1 MSKSSPI
8 DDQDKVLMDDLN
20 KKLDDLNSAYSLTM
34 DAKILLM
41 DYIVS
46 LGKEHVIACS
56 QFIQDQVGKSNP
68 EVFIKA
74 TQYWHD
80 YYVDISVISGLSEK
94 NKEILRPWS
103 EEEKLDEIK

>member
-46 LGKEHVIACS
+46 LKRACYCM
-56 QFIQDQVGKSNP
+56 F
-68 EVFIKA
+68 
-74 TQYWHD
+74 
-80 YYVDISVISGLSEK
+80 SVHTRSS
-94 NKEILRPWS
+94 R
-103 EEEKLDEIK
+103 

>member
-1 MSKSSPI
+1 MNKSLPI
-8 DDQDKVLMDDLN
+8 DDQEKVLTDDLN
-20 KKLDDLNSAYSLTM
+20 KKLNDLNSAYNLNI

-41 DYIVS
+41 DYIKS

-68 EVFIKA
+68 ELFIKA

-80 YYVDISVISGLSEK
+80 SYVDISVISGLSDE
-94 NKEILRPWS
+94 NKEILRPWTD
-103 EEEKLDEIK
+103 EEKLDEIK